1 VFEDFADSQLA
12 KTEFIFVDNNQ
23 KRFPISLFLEITHPN
38 RYEILELFINEAN
51 RFQNNKWKNHNN
63 MENVKETRNAD
74 EIIHRLI
81 ADKLEMEQKAREDFK
96 KPHVQKIIREL
107 KDNNKLYGNRL

>member
-1 VFEDFADSQLA
+1 
-12 KTEFIFVDNNQ
+12 
-23 KRFPISLFLEITHPN
+23 
-38 RYEILELFINEAN
+38 
-51 RFQNNKWKNHNN
+51 